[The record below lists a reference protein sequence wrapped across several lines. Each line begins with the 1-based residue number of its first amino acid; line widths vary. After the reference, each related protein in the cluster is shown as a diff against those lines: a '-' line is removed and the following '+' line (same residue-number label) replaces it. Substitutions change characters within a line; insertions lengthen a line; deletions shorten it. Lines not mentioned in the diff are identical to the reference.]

1 MEDEILNGTFYE
13 WDMEYCTE
21 YGDIDRHDHAVK
33 LKELETRPHSVGEY
47 DDGMWSRL
55 VLIQTVY
62 RDGDMKDQSWA
73 YVSNGQLPLT
83 TDGGAKV
90 PQKYHKEFN
99 KHIEWAGKFGNDQVP
114 WEKNLE
120 DHHATKTSKAEGV
133 DTMPKQEEKVQATD
147 PLGIMSA
154 LLDLNPN
161 AVETPVKE
169 NKRTTYTRKPKVET
183 PAEKVL
189 NWDGKKFAKQVEKNV
204 TSTGDMINEMERVAK
219 ESMIHYLNV
228 SQDPDLELIDID
240 KFKTLITLESPK
252 NSAGTHKKDSITRGH
267 FTKTDEWTD
276 SKGVTYR
283 AINLNPYLLE
293 SMGVDGLIGTIYHET
308 IHAFAD
314 WKDVSDV
321 GKNGKHNKKF
331 EEFANASGIIE
342 ATKVEDYRGFE
353 TGLTKEGKK
362 WAKGLK
368 FNTKLFFKTLPDPK
382 DKPAPKPKRGN
393 LECSEC
399 GFEVSLPLG
408 KYVDQLSKVV
418 ENLPAVARRLDIDGI
433 PFTLK
438 DYAADIPVINCIA
451 DGNGMMPSE
460 KHIEWFQLQCDLE
473 EAVDEGDEE

>member
-1 MEDEILNGTFYE
+1 MYPTRLSLVTRCDTILAMGCAYAQLKQIEVYTTSVWEDKMNRIMSMNGKETTRAVEQIRLIDDYRVRDFIRPLT
-13 WDMEYCTE
+13 DK
-21 YGDIDRHDHAVK
+21 DIRTIITQK
-33 LKELETRPHSVGEY
+33 S
-47 DDGMWSRL
+47 WSR
-55 VLIQTVY
+55 IKTVE
-62 RDGDMKDQSWA
+62 
-73 YVSNGQLPLT
+73 
-83 TDGGAKV
+83 GAV
-90 PQKYHKEFN
+90 R
-99 KHIEWAGKFGNDQVP
+99 KFRKQAI
-114 WEKNLE
+114 KI
-120 DHHATKTSKAEGV
+120 SKAEGV
-133 DTMPKQEEKVQATD
+133 DTMPKQEEKVQD
-147 PLGIMSA
+147 
-154 LLDLNPN
+154 
-161 AVETPVKE
+161 AVEAPVKE
-169 NKRTTYTRKPKVET
+169 KKRTTYTRQPKVET
-183 PAEKVL
+183 PAEKVV
-189 NWDGKKFAKQVEKNV
+189 NWDGKKYAKQVQKNV
-204 TSTGDMINEMERVAK
+204 TSTGNMINEMERVAK

-362 WAKGLK
+362 WAKDLK
-368 FNTKLFFKTLPDPK
+368 FNTKLFFKTLPEPK
-382 DKPAPKPKRGN
+382 EKEAPKPKRGN

-408 KYVDQLSKVV
+408 KYVSQLSKVV
-418 ENLPAVARRLDIDGI
+418 ENLPAEARRLDIDGI

-438 DYAADIPVINCIA
+438 DYSVELPVINCIA
-451 DGNGMMPSE
+451 DGNGLMPIE
-460 KHIEWFQLQCDLE
+460 KHIAWFQLQCDLE
-473 EAVDEGDEE
+473 EAKDEGDEE

>member
-13 WDMEYCTE
+13 WDIEYCDLM
-21 YGDIDRHDHAVK
+21 GDIDDHHHEVK
-33 LKELETRPHSVGEY
+33 LKDLKPAAANTQSGV
-47 DDGMWSRL
+47 DADGWWSRL
-55 VLIQTVY
+55 VLVRDVY
-62 RDGDMKDQSWA
+62 KNGDMKDRSWA

-99 KHIEWAGKFGNDQVP
+99 KHIEWAGKLGNDQVP
-114 WEKNLE
+114 WEKNLD
-120 DHHATKTSKAEGV
+120 DHYATKTSKAEGV
-133 DTMPKQEEKVQATD
+133 DTMPKQEEKVQD
-147 PLGIMSA
+147 
-154 LLDLNPN
+154 

-169 NKRTTYTRKPKVET
+169 KKRTTYTRKPKVET
-183 PAEKVL
+183 PAEKVV
-189 NWDGKKFAKQVEKNV
+189 NWDGKKYAKQVQKNV
-204 TSTGDMINEMERVAK
+204 TSTGNMINEMERVAK

-362 WAKGLK
+362 WAKDLK
-368 FNTKLFFKTLPDPK
+368 FNTKLFFKTLPEPK
-382 DKPAPKPKRGN
+382 EKEAPKPKRGN

-408 KYVDQLSKVV
+408 KYVSQLSKVV
-418 ENLPAVARRLDIDGI
+418 ENLPAEARRLDIDGI

-438 DYAADIPVINCIA
+438 DYSVELPVINCIA
-451 DGNGMMPSE
+451 DGNGLMPIE
-460 KHIEWFQLQCDLE
+460 KHIAWFQLQCDLE
-473 EAVDEGDEE
+473 EAKDEGDEE

>member
-1 MEDEILNGTFYE
+1 MKEIMSMNGKETTQAVEQIRLIDDYLVQDFIRPLT
-13 WDMEYCTE
+13 DK
-21 YGDIDRHDHAVK
+21 DIRTIITQK
-33 LKELETRPHSVGEY
+33 S
-47 DDGMWSRL
+47 WSR
-55 VLIQTVY
+55 IKTVE
-62 RDGDMKDQSWA
+62 
-73 YVSNGQLPLT
+73 
-83 TDGGAKV
+83 GAV
-90 PQKYHKEFN
+90 R
-99 KHIEWAGKFGNDQVP
+99 KFRKQ
-114 WEKNLE
+114 
-120 DHHATKTSKAEGV
+120 AIKTSKAEGV
-133 DTMPKQEEKVQATD
+133 DTMPKQEKKVQTTD

-169 NKRTTYTRKPKVET
+169 KKRTTYTRKPKVET
-183 PAEKVL
+183 PAEKVV

-267 FTKTDEWTD
+267 FTKEDEWTD

-353 TGLTKEGKK
+353 TNLTKEGKK

-368 FNTKLFFKTLPDPK
+368 FNTKLFFKTLPEPK
-382 DKPAPKPKRGN
+382 EKEAPKPKRGN

-408 KYVDQLSKVV
+408 KYVSQLSKVV
-418 ENLPAVARRLDIDGI
+418 DNLPAVALRQTDDGI

-438 DYAADIPVINCIA
+438 DYAVKLPVINCIA
-451 DGNGMMPSE
+451 DGNGLMPSE
-460 KHIEWFQLQCDLE
+460 KHVEWFQLQCELE